1 MMDTELT
8 SRRVLHRAATL
19 ARRRGAAARY
29 RGFLYVR
36 IAGKWC
42 AGWYDVYADA
52 VTLTSG
58 IAQIRARR
66 LVALPPRFEAIYLL
80 FKLARAKAPGM
91 VCHSQA
97 K

>member
-1 MMDTELT
+1 MPIESTA
-8 SRRVLHRAATL
+8 RRVLRRAATL
-19 ARRRGAAARY
+19 AERQGGAARY

-58 IAQIRARR
+58 VAQARARR

-80 FKLARAKAPGM
+80 FKLARANTPGM
-91 VCHSQA
+91 VCHTQTR
-97 K
+97 